1 MAAQGDAVQ
10 IWMLDTVMTMSMDGI
25 DMGGWDGWDVRL
37 VKLIE

>member
-10 IWMLDTVMTMSMDGI
+10 IWMLDTVMSMDGI
-25 DMGGWDGWDVRL
+25 DMGGWDGWDMRL